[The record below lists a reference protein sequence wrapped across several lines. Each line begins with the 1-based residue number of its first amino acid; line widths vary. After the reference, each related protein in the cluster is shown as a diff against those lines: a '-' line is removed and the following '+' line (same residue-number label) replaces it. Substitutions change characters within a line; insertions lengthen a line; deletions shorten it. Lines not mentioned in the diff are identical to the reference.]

1 MNLAIQLLLTTLGAI
16 LQKRGQEDL
25 ADYLELAGSLIRIGT
40 NGLDELEA
48 LTQEI
53 QAMAD
58 AGLEPT
64 AEQRAKVVAR
74 RTELARA
81 FQDAREEFRN
91 S

>member
-1 MNLAIQLLLTTLGAI
+1 
-16 LQKRGQEDL
+16 
-25 ADYLELAGSLIRIGT
+25 
-40 NGLDELEA
+40 
-48 LTQEI
+48 
-53 QAMAD
+53 MAD